1 MDYRFSIA
9 ARYLAGKRSFSLIR
23 KITGISV
30 AGVALGVAALIVVL
44 SVMNGFFTFVRDM
57 LVSFDPHVR
66 IVSAEGRSLAD
77 ADSVLSVVAQ
87 VPGVVSASAYVE
99 GKALLL
105 YEGSSEYNKVVIVR
119 GVVADAS
126 PEMTE
131 AVASTG
137 FGRFSLERQAG
148 RPGIVIGRRLGERLV
163 LTPAGGA
170 NPASRVSL
178 LSSIGIERMITRPIG
193 APPAVTFEVRGL
205 YEMRTA
211 SDESYV
217 FVDLAEAK
225 RLFRTAG
232 NVTGVDVRIADIDDS
247 RIVRDDIARR
257 LDPERHEVLTWYD
270 LKKSLY
276 DVMQLEKWGAMV
288 ILLLIVV
295 VAAFNIVGSLT
306 MIVIEKQR
314 DVGVLRAMGV
324 SRRSIR
330 QIFLAEGLFIG
341 LAGSGLGLVVG
352 LGLSA
357 LQRDYGVVPLQG
369 AEAFLI
375 DAWPVSIQAGD
386 VALVSIAA
394 LMLCVAAAVYPAWR
408 ASAILPAKAV
418 NLEG

>member
-9 ARYLAGKRSFSLIR
+9 ARYLTGRRSFSLIR

-30 AGVALGVAALIVVL
+30 AGVALGVAALIIVL

-66 IVSAEGRSLAD
+66 IVSAEGRDMAGADTLLALAVD
-77 ADSVLSVVAQ
+77 I
-87 VPGVVSASAYVE
+87 PGVVSASAYVE

-105 YEGSSEYNKVVIVR
+105 HEGSSEYNKVVIVR
-119 GVVADAS
+119 GVEADQS
-126 PEMTE
+126 PEMAE

-137 FGRFSLERQAG
+137 FGQFSMERRAG

-170 NPASRVSL
+170 NPASRVAL
-178 LSSIGIERMITRPIG
+178 LSAIGIERMITRPIG
-193 APPAVTFEVRGL
+193 ASPAASFEVRGL
-205 YEMRTA
+205 YGMQTA

-217 FVDLAEAK
+217 FVDLSEAQ
-225 RLFRTAG
+225 RLFRTG
-232 NVTGVDVRIADIDDS
+232 GKVTGIDIRIADIDES
-247 RIVRDDIARR
+247 QEVRDAIARR
-257 LDPERHEVLTWYD
+257 LDPDRYQVLTWYD

-276 DVMQLEKWGAMV
+276 EVMLLEKWGAMA
-288 ILLLIVV
+288 ILLLIVI

-330 QIFLAEGLFIG
+330 QIFLAEGFFIG
-341 LAGSGLGLVVG
+341 LAGSGIGLVLGLGASIV
-352 LGLSA
+352 
-357 LQRDYGVVPLQG
+357 QRDFGLVPLRG
-369 AEAFLI
+369 AESFLI
-375 DAWPVSIQAGD
+375 ESWPVAIQAGD
-386 VALVSIAA
+386 VIIISGLALA
-394 LMLCVAAAVYPAWR
+394 LCVLAAVYPAWR
-408 ASAILPAKAV
+408 AAAILPARAV

>member
-1 MDYRFSIA
+1 VDYRFRIA
-9 ARYLAGKRSFSLIR
+9 ARYLTGRRSFSLIG

-66 IVSAEGRSLAD
+66 IVSAGGRDLAG
-77 ADSVLSVVAQ
+77 ADSLLDLVAD
-87 VPGVVSASAYVE
+87 VPGVVSAAAYVE

-105 YEGSSEYNKVVIVR
+105 HEGASEHNKVVIVR
-119 GVVADAS
+119 GVNAEAS
-126 PEMTE
+126 PHMAD

-137 FGRFSLERQAG
+137 FGRFSLERVGG
-148 RPGIVIGRRLGERLV
+148 RPGIVIGRQLGERLI

-170 NPASRVSL
+170 SPASRVSL
-178 LSSIGIERMITRPIG
+178 LSSTGIERMITRPIG
-193 APPAVTFEVRGL
+193 ASPAAAFEVRGL
-205 YEMRTA
+205 YEMQTA

-217 FVDLAEAK
+217 FVDLPEAQ
-225 RLFRTAG
+225 RLFRTGGA
-232 NVTGVDVRIADIDDS
+232 VTGIDLRIADLEGAPSVRAALRERLADD
-247 RIVRDDIARR
+247 RY
-257 LDPERHEVLTWYD
+257 EVLTWYD

-324 SRRSIR
+324 SRRGIR

-341 LAGSGLGLVVG
+341 LAGSGLGTAVG
-352 LGLSA
+352 LGLSV
-357 LQRDYGVVPLQG
+357 LQREYGLVQLSG
-369 AEAFLI
+369 AESFLI
-375 DAWPVSIQAGD
+375 DAWPVDIQAGD
-386 VALVSIAA
+386 VAIIGLLA
-394 LMLCVAAAVYPAWR
+394 LLLCVAAALYPAWR
-408 ASAILPAKAV
+408 ASAIEPAKAV